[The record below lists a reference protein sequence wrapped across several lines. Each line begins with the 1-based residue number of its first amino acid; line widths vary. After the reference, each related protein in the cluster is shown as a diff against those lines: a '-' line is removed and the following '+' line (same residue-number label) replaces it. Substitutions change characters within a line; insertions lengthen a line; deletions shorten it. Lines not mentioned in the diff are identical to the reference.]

1 MKNRPT
7 EANAQARESKTVSI
21 GARFSGPEMDPQP
34 NPDKPDQIATKAPR
48 HKAKS
53 SVKILFFEPLSLG
66 GAKIFHNMQRNYN

>member
-1 MKNRPT
+1 
-7 EANAQARESKTVSI
+7 
-21 GARFSGPEMDPQP
+21 MDPQP